1 MTDKLR
7 HHFYLYDVYLLTF
20 YTVIIY
26 LCKHLRVTATLAG

>member
-20 YTVIIY
+20 YTVIY
-26 LCKHLRVTATLAG
+26 LCKHRRVNATPAG